1 MVAWSRK
8 LILACAACA
17 FVGPAALT
25 AVAHADD
32 APPVA
37 LVQPW
42 RTHDS
47 AEDGA
52 SGRTIDRLPDSFFAD
67 AGGVGPAFVE
77 SGSGQTVVFAYA
89 SGRAVASA
97 RTAASAEASVS
108 VRLSGVARVRTGCGC
123 RR

>member
-17 FVGPAALT
+17 F
-25 AVAHADD
+25 
-32 APPVA
+32 
-37 LVQPW
+37 
-42 RTHDS
+42 
-47 AEDGA
+47 
-52 SGRTIDRLPDSFFAD
+52 
-67 AGGVGPAFVE
+67 VGPAFVE